1 MLTLGGVQD
10 LFATSFQNELFERG
24 DQLLTQCL
32 YCTGLIFHELLL
44 RTLKKKK
51 KTLLVGKIAL
61 ILDLG
66 HKIFK
71 VNIK

>member
-51 KTLLVGKIAL
+51 KNSASWENSTDSRSGT
-61 ILDLG
+61 
-66 HKIFK
+66 
-71 VNIK
+71 

>member
-32 YCTGLIFHELLL
+32 YCTGLIFHVLLL

-51 KTLLVGKIAL
+51 TVLLGKIAL